1 MKCSYCGYDL
11 KKGQGYATRK
21 DGFMCEDCFDLKAYV
36 QCAHCRRAIERELQD
51 RRGDP
56 ICKTCFGRL
65 GLITC
70 PDCNQPYYSHDMFK
84 VNKSGFA
91 CIGCIADEYHT
102 CEACNGYYD
111 SDHMSYTRPREIC
124 AACSENYDRCVQ
136 CDAVEHTD
144 DLHYPDREGPYCIT
158 CEAYN
163 MRAVINAASYKPAP
177 VFYGLG
183 CVNNKIPYYGI
194 ELEIDDGED
203 RQTAAND
210 IRDVAGD
217 FLYFKTDGSLSSE
230 GLELVS
236 HPASLD
242 YHMHRAPWEKIFRAA
257 SANGYK
263 SHNTDTCGL
272 HIHVD
277 RNAFGQGSQ
286 MREDLN
292 VAKAII
298 LIDRFYDNE
307 LVNFARRDY
316 DKMCEW
322 ASKPDADIY
331 TSDDEE
337 TAVDKALR
345 TSQKGR
351 YQAVNL
357 TNRRTIEF
365 RFFRGTL
372 DYTTFIAAIQFLEVL
387 IAYCR
392 DNDLLTVCNAKFRD
406 VFHSD
411 HGFSELKKYLAKKGL

>member
-11 KKGQGYATRK
+11 KNGQGYATRK

-51 RRGDP
+51 RHGDP
-56 ICKTCFGRL
+56 ICKTCFGLL

-124 AACSENYDRCVQ
+124 AACAENYDCCVQ
-136 CDAVEHTD
+136 CGAVEHTE
-144 DLHYPDREGPYCIT
+144 DLHYHEYEGPYCIR

-163 MRAVINAASYKPAP
+163 MRAVIHAASYKPAP

-183 CVNNKIPYYGI
+183 SKIPYYGI

-210 IRDVAGD
+210 IMDVAGE
-217 FLYFKTDGSLSSE
+217 FLYYKTDGSLSSE

-242 YHMHRAPWEKIFRAA
+242 YHMHRAPWKKIFRAA
-257 SANGYK
+257 SVNGYK

-277 RNAFGQGSQ
+277 RHAFGYGSQ
-286 MREDLN
+286 VCEDLTI
-292 VAKAII
+292 AKVII
-298 LIDRFYDNE
+298 LIDRFYDDE

-331 TSDDEE
+331 TSDDAE

-345 TSQKGR
+345 TSHKGR

-357 TNRRTIEF
+357 TNSKTIEF

-387 IAYCR
+387 ITYCR

-411 HGFSELKKYLAKKGL
+411 HGFSELKKYLKKRGL

>member
-1 MKCSYCGYDL
+1 MECSY
-11 KKGQGYATRK
+11 
-21 DGFMCEDCFDLKAYV
+21 
-36 QCAHCRRAIERELQD
+36 CRRAIEREQQD
-51 RRGDP
+51 RHG
-56 ICKTCFGRL
+56 G
-65 GLITC
+65 
-70 PDCNQPYYSHDMFK
+70 
-84 VNKSGFA
+84 
-91 CIGCIADEYHT
+91 
-102 CEACNGYYD
+102 
-111 SDHMSYTRPREIC
+111 HMGYTRPREIC
-124 AACSENYDRCVQ
+124 AACAENYDRCVQ

-144 DLHYPDREGPYCIT
+144 NLHYHEHEGPYCIS
-158 CEAYN
+158 CEAYSK
-163 MRAVINAASYKPAP
+163 RAVINAASYKPAP

-236 HPASLD
+236 HPASLE
-242 YHMHRAPWEKIFRAA
+242 YHMNRAPWGKILKAA

-277 RNAFGQGSQ
+277 RNAFGFGDQ
-286 MREDLN
+286 MREVLA

-316 DKMCEW
+316 GKMCEW

-331 TSDDEE
+331 TSDNEE

-357 TNRRTIEF
+357 TNRKTIEF

-387 IAYCR
+387 ITYCR

-411 HGFSELKKYLAKKGL
+411 HGFSELKKYLKKRGL